1 MSQLDA
7 KINQHFAGLVVR
19 KDLVKTVKGNA
30 IVPSY
35 VLEYLLGQY
44 CATDDE
50 ATIESGIETVKEI
63 LRKHY
68 VHRNE
73 AGLVRSTIKEK
84 GRHKVIDRISVS
96 LNDKEDVYEAE
107 FSNLGIKKVLIDSG
121 TVKAHQKLLVGGVWC
136 IADLEYEHTEEKAAT
151 PWILASLKPIQISRF
166 EFDGYVEARK
176 QFSTEEW
183 IDLLIQSIGF
193 NPQMFGK
200 RNKLLQLIRLI
211 PFCERNY
218 NLIELGPKGT
228 GKSHVYSEFSPH
240 GILISG
246 GEVTVPK
253 LFVSNSSGK
262 LGLVGYWDVVA
273 FDEFAGKQK
282 KVDKALVDIMKN
294 YMANKSFSRGVETLG
309 AEASMVFVGNT
320 DHTVPYMLKH
330 SDLFDPL
337 PEKFHD
343 SAFLDRVHSYI
354 PGWEVDVIR
363 GEMFSS
369 GYGFVVDYLAEI
381 LKSLRSHDF
390 SDRYKK
396 HFSLSEEIST
406 RDRDGI
412 NKTFSG
418 LMKILYPQ
426 GEATEAEVEDVLRTA
441 IEGRKRVKDQLLRID
456 STYPEVRFAYEG
468 KDGQEKLVHTL
479 EEDEY
484 PNQYHRR
491 LPIEGQTQ
499 TAEATSTDTSPAA
512 TTSEA
517 SPVPLLATPKVTVAP
532 EAVLKEQHLVF
543 QENQRGVSFDA
554 LFGPYLAGAKRIV
567 ITDPY
572 MRMFHQVRNLM
583 DLMETISKFKG
594 PDEEVAVHA
603 VTVEDEFNGDRQSE
617 NLQKIADA
625 CQSVGIQFTW
635 AYDTSGTKHD
645 RDITTDHGWKIVL
658 SRGLDVFQRFELN
671 DAFNFANRM
680 QQHRQSKEFNVTY
693 VRMKTE
699 SVKR

>member
-1 MSQLDA
+1 MGQLDD

-19 KDLVKTVKGNA
+19 KDLVKAVKGNA

-44 CATDDE
+44 CATNDE
-50 ATIESGIETVKEI
+50 ATIQTGIETVKEI

-96 LNDKEDVYEAE
+96 LNDKDDVYEAE
-107 FSNLGIKKVLIDSG
+107 FANLGIKKVLIDST

-136 IADLEYEHTEEKAAT
+136 IADVEYEYTEDKSAS

-166 EFDGYVEARK
+166 DFDGYLEARK
-176 QFSTEEW
+176 QFTTDEW
-183 IDLLIQSIGF
+183 IDLLIQSVGF

-200 RNKLLQLIRLI
+200 RNKLAQLIRLI

-253 LFVSNSSGK
+253 LFVHNGTGK

-282 KVDKALVDIMKN
+282 RVDKSLVDIMKN

-330 SDLFDPL
+330 TDLFDPL

-343 SAFLDRVHSYI
+343 SAFLDRIHSYI

-381 LKSLRSHDF
+381 LRSLRSHDY
-390 SDRYKK
+390 SDRYKGK
-396 HFSLSEEIST
+396 FTLSDDIST

-418 LMKILYPQ
+418 LMKILYPH
-426 GEATEAEVEDVLRTA
+426 GEATDAEVEGVLRTA

-456 STYPEVRFAYEG
+456 ATYPEVRFAYLEPG
-468 KDGQEKLVHTL
+468 GQERLVSTL

-491 LPIEGQTQ
+491 TAIEVSTADLPQADDVSHTEAASATRAPLPIDQV
-499 TAEATSTDTSPAA
+499 
-512 TTSEA
+512 
-517 SPVPLLATPKVTVAP
+517 PVKS
-532 EAVLKEQHLVF
+532 VLKEQHLVF
-543 QENQRGVSFDA
+543 QENQRGLSFDK
-554 LFGPYLAGAKRIV
+554 LFGPYLVSAKHII

-572 MRMFHQVRNLM
+572 LRMFHQLRNLM
-583 DLMETISKFKG
+583 ELLETVSKLQG
-594 PDEEVAVHA
+594 AGDEVAVHV
-603 VTVEDEFNGDRQSE
+603 VTVEDEFNGEPQTE
-617 NLQKIADA
+617 NLQKIAEA
-625 CQSVGIQFTW
+625 CASVGIQFTW
-635 AYDTSGTKHD
+635 AYDTSGARHES
-645 RDITTDHGWKIVL
+645 DITTDTGWKIAL
-658 SRGLDVFQRFELN
+658 GRGLDVFQRFELN
-671 DAFNFANRM
+671 DVFSFANRL
-680 QQHRQSKEFNVTY
+680 QQQRQCKEFSVTF
-693 VRMKTE
+693 VRVDPTAC
-699 SVKR
+699 S

>member
-1 MSQLDA
+1 
-7 KINQHFAGLVVR
+7 
-19 KDLVKTVKGNA
+19 
-30 IVPSY
+30 
-35 VLEYLLGQY
+35 
-44 CATDDE
+44 
-50 ATIESGIETVKEI
+50 
-63 LRKHY
+63 
-68 VHRNE
+68 
-73 AGLVRSTIKEK
+73 
-84 GRHKVIDRISVS
+84 
-96 LNDKEDVYEAE
+96 
-107 FSNLGIKKVLIDSG
+107 
-121 TVKAHQKLLVGGVWC
+121 
-136 IADLEYEHTEEKAAT
+136 
-151 PWILASLKPIQISRF
+151 LASLKPIQISRF

-176 QFSTEEW
+176 QFTTDEW

-200 RNKLLQLIRLI
+200 RNKLLQLVRLI

-390 SDRYKK
+390 SDQYKK

-426 GEATEAEVEDVLRTA
+426 GEASEAEIEDVLRTA

-456 STYPEVRFAYEG
+456 ATYPAVRFSYF
-468 KDGQEKLVHTL
+468 KHDGNEHLVTTL
-479 EEDEY
+479 EEQEY
-484 PNQYHRR
+484 PAAYHKTTVSTND
-491 LPIEGQTQ
+491 E
-499 TAEATSTDTSPAA
+499 TATEQPKLKASALNTAA
-512 TTSEA
+512 SV
-517 SPVPLLATPKVTVAP
+517 PVKSKHP
-532 EAVLKEQHLVF
+532 LKEQHLVF
-543 QENQRGVSFDA
+543 HENQRGVSFDN
-554 LFGPYLAGAKRIV
+554 LFGPYMADVLSLT

-572 MRMFHQVRNLM
+572 LRLFHQQRNLM
-583 DLMETISKFKG
+583 EFLETVSKFNE
-594 PDEEVAVHA
+594 PDHEVAVH
-603 VTVEDEFNGDRQSE
+603 VLTVEDEYSADKQAE
-617 NLQKIADA
+617 NFQKMAEA
-625 CQSVGIQFTW
+625 CASVGISFTW
-635 AYDTSGTKHD
+635 AYDATGTKHD
-645 RDITTDHGWKIVL
+645 RDITTNTGWKMVL

-671 DAFNFANRM
+671 EAFSFSNRL
-680 QQHRQSKEFNVTY
+680 QQHRQCKEFNVTFIK
-693 VRMKTE
+693 M
-699 SVKR
+699 

>member
-1 MSQLDA
+1 MSQLDD

-19 KDLVKTVKGNA
+19 KDLVKAVKGNA

-44 CATDDE
+44 CATNDE
-50 ATIESGIETVKEI
+50 ATIQTGIETVKEI

-96 LNDKEDVYEAE
+96 LNDKDDVYEAE
-107 FSNLGIKKVLIDSG
+107 FANLGIKKVLIDSS

-136 IADLEYEHTEEKAAT
+136 IADVEYEYTEDKSAS

-166 EFDGYVEARK
+166 DFDGYLEARK
-176 QFSTEEW
+176 QFTTDEW
-183 IDLLIQSIGF
+183 IDLLIQSVGF
-193 NPQMFGK
+193 NPEMFGK
-200 RNKLLQLIRLI
+200 RNKLAQLIRLI

-253 LFVSNSSGK
+253 LFVHNGTGK

-282 KVDKALVDIMKN
+282 RVDKALVDIMKN

-330 SDLFDPL
+330 TDLFDPL

-343 SAFLDRVHSYI
+343 SAFLDRIHSYI

-363 GEMFSS
+363 GEMFSI

-381 LKSLRSHDF
+381 LRSLRSHDY
-390 SDRYKK
+390 SNRYKGQ
-396 HFSLSEEIST
+396 FTLSDQIST

-418 LMKILYPQ
+418 LMKILYPH
-426 GEATEAEVEDVLRTA
+426 GEATDAEVEDVLRTA

-456 STYPEVRFAYEG
+456 ATYPAVRFAYKG
-468 KDGQEKLVHTL
+468 ADAQERLVSTL

-491 LPIEGQTQ
+491 GATAVSTADLPQVGTDPLALIEAAPAMQGP
-499 TAEATSTDTSPAA
+499 TSRAFNPAPM
-512 TTSEA
+512 E
-517 SPVPLLATPKVTVAP
+517 PVLR
-532 EAVLKEQHLVF
+532 EQHLVF
-543 QENQRGVSFDA
+543 HENQRGLSFDK
-554 LFGPYLAGAKRIV
+554 LFSPYLAGAKRII

-572 MRMFHQVRNLM
+572 LRMFHQLRNLM
-583 DLMETISKFKG
+583 ELMESISKLQG
-594 PDEEVAVHA
+594 PEDEVVVHV
-603 VTVEDEFNGDRQSE
+603 VTVEDDSNGDRQTES
-617 NLQKIADA
+617 LQKIADA
-625 CQSVGIQFTW
+625 CIGVGIHFTW

-645 RDITTDHGWKIVL
+645 RDITTDSGWKIVL
-658 SRGLDVFQRFELN
+658 GRGLDVFQRFELN
-671 DAFNFANRM
+671 DAFSFANRL
-680 QQHRQSKEFNVTY
+680 QQHRQCKEFSVTF
-693 VRMKTE
+693 VRLE
-699 SVKR
+699 PAADS

>member
-1 MSQLDA
+1 MSELDD

-19 KDLVKTVKGNA
+19 KDLVKAVKGNA
-30 IVPSY
+30 IVPTY

-44 CATDDE
+44 CATNDE
-50 ATIESGIETVKEI
+50 ATIQTGIDTVKEI

-96 LNDKEDVYEAE
+96 LNDKDDVYEAE

-363 GEMFSS
+363 GEMFST

-426 GEATEAEVEDVLRTA
+426 GEATESEVEDVLRTA

-512 TTSEA
+512 TASEA

-583 DLMETISKFKG
+583 DLMETITKFKG

-680 QQHRQSKEFNVTY
+680 QQHRQCKEFNVTY
-693 VRMKTE
+693 V
-699 SVKR
+699 SVKK

>member
-1 MSQLDA
+1 MTQLDD

-19 KDLVKTVKGNA
+19 KDLVKAVKGNA
-30 IVPSY
+30 IVPTY

-44 CATDDE
+44 CATNDA
-50 ATIESGIETVKEI
+50 ATIQTGIDTVQEI

-96 LNDKEDVYEAE
+96 LNDKDDVYEAE
-107 FSNLGIKKVLIDSG
+107 FANLGIKKVLIDSG
-121 TVKAHQKLLVGGVWC
+121 TVKSHQKLLVGGVWC
-136 IADLEYEHTEEKAAT
+136 IADLEYEYTEDKSAS

-166 EFDGYVEARK
+166 DLDGYLEARR
-176 QFSTEEW
+176 QFSTDEW

-253 LFVSNSSGK
+253 LFVHNGTGK

-282 KVDKALVDIMKN
+282 RVDKALVDIMKN

-343 SAFLDRVHSYI
+343 SAFLDRIHSYI

-363 GEMFSS
+363 AEMFSA

-381 LKSLRSHDF
+381 LRSLRSHDY
-390 SDRYKK
+390 SDRYKAL
-396 HFSLSEEIST
+396 FTLGDDIST

-418 LMKILYPQ
+418 LMKLLFPDGQ
-426 GEATEAEVEDVLRTA
+426 ANDAEIEEVLRCA
-441 IEGRKRVKDQLLRID
+441 VEGRKRVKDQLLRID
-456 STYPEVRFAYEG
+456 TTYPEVRFAYS
-468 KDGQEKLVHTL
+468 DAAGQERLVHTL

-484 PNQYHRR
+484 PHQYHRR
-491 LPIEGQTQ
+491 VGADDS
-499 TAEATSTDTSPAA
+499 AEATAGAQGASAAVEPSQGVPAVEQLPRSKTTDTP
-512 TTSEA
+512 
-517 SPVPLLATPKVTVAP
+517 
-532 EAVLKEQHLVF
+532 LKEQHLVF
-543 QENQRGVSFDA
+543 QENQRGVSFDS

-567 ITDPY
+567 VTDPY
-572 MRMFHQVRNLM
+572 LRMFHQLRNLM
-583 DLMETISKFKG
+583 ELMETISKLHG
-594 PDEEVAVHA
+594 PEDEVAVHV
-603 VTVEDEFNGDRQSE
+603 VTVEDEFNGDRQTE

-625 CQSVGIQFTW
+625 CATVGIQFTW

-645 RDITTDHGWKIVL
+645 RDITTDHGWKVVL

-671 DAFNFANRM
+671 EAFNFANRL
-680 QQHRQSKEFNVTY
+680 QQQRQCKEFNVTY
-693 VRMKTE
+693 VRL
-699 SVKR
+699 

>member
-1 MSQLDA
+1 MSEFDD

-19 KDLVKTVKGNA
+19 KDLVKAVKGNA
-30 IVPSY
+30 IVPTY

-44 CATDDE
+44 CATNDE
-50 ATIESGIETVKEI
+50 ATIQTGIDTVKEI

-96 LNDKEDVYEAE
+96 LNDKDDVYEAE

-166 EFDGYVEARK
+166 EFDGYIEARK

-363 GEMFSS
+363 GEMFST

-426 GEATEAEVEDVLRTA
+426 GEATESEIEDLLRAA

-468 KDGQEKLVHTL
+468 KDGQEKLVRTL

-491 LPIEGQTQ
+491 LPIEGQSQ
-499 TAEATSTDTSPAA
+499 AAESSPITATPTPAPTETASTPFVATISPPAA
-512 TTSEA
+512 
-517 SPVPLLATPKVTVAP
+517 V

-554 LFGPYLAGAKRIV
+554 LFGSYLAGAKRII

-572 MRMFHQVRNLM
+572 MRLFHQLRNLM

-625 CQSVGIQFTW
+625 SQSVGIQFTW

-645 RDITTDHGWKIVL
+645 RDITTDHGWKIAL

-671 DAFNFANRM
+671 DAFNFANRL
-680 QQHRQSKEFNVTY
+680 QQHRQCKEFNVTY
-693 VRMKTE
+693 VRMSPGDAK
-699 SVKR
+699 S

>member
-1 MSQLDA
+1 MSQLDD

-30 IVPSY
+30 IVPTY

-44 CATDDE
+44 CATNDQ
-50 ATIESGIETVKEI
+50 ATIETGIDTVREI

-73 AGLVRSTIKEK
+73 AGLVRSTIKES
-84 GRHKVIDRISVS
+84 GRHKVIDRISVA
-96 LNDKEDVYEAE
+96 LNDKSDAYEAE
-107 FSNLGIKKVLIDSG
+107 FANLGIKKVIIDSA
-121 TVKAHQKLLVGGVWC
+121 TVKAHPKLLVGGVWC
-136 IADLEYEHTEEKAAT
+136 IADLEYMFTEDKNAT
-151 PWILASLKPIQISRF
+151 PWILAKIKPIQISHF
-166 EFDGYVEARK
+166 DFDGYVAARN
-176 QFSTEEW
+176 QFTTEEW

-200 RNKLLQLIRLI
+200 RNKLSQLVRLI

-228 GKSHVYSEFSPH
+228 GKSHIFSEFSPH

-253 LFVSNSSGK
+253 LFVNNSSGK

-282 KVDKALVDIMKN
+282 KVDKALVDILKN
-294 YMANKSFSRGVETLG
+294 YMANKTFSRGVETLG

-363 GEMFSS
+363 GEMFSD

-381 LKSLRSHDF
+381 LRSMRSHDF
-390 SDRYKK
+390 SDRYKGK
-396 HFSLSEEIST
+396 FQLSDDIST

-426 GEATEAEVEDVLRTA
+426 GEATEAEIEEILRVA

-456 STYPEVRFAYEG
+456 ATYPKVRFVYTTPDG
-468 KDGQEKLVHTL
+468 KDVTVTTL
-479 EEDEY
+479 EEEEY
-484 PNQYHRR
+484 PNSYHHRAAA
-491 LPIEGQTQ
+491 GS
-499 TAEATSTDTSPAA
+499 TSDDLA
-512 TTSEA
+512 
-517 SPVPLLATPKVTVAP
+517 VPLNEMSSVTSVSEISAPPTAIETPLYAQIT
-532 EAVLKEQHLVF
+532 LKEMHLVL
-543 QENQRGVSFDA
+543 QENQRGVNFDK
-554 LFGPYLAGAKRIV
+554 LFGPYLIGASRITV
-567 ITDPY
+567 TDPY
-572 MRMFHQVRNLM
+572 LRLFHQQRNLM
-583 DLMETISKFKG
+583 ELLETISKQSG
-594 PDEEVAVHA
+594 PEDEVVVH
-603 VTVEDEFNGDRQSE
+603 VITVEDEFNGDRQTE
-617 NLQKIADA
+617 NFEKIADA
-625 CQSVGIQFTW
+625 CLGIGIQFTW
-635 AYDTSGTKHD
+635 EYHTTGTMHD

-671 DAFNFANRM
+671 DVFSFANRM
-680 QQHRQSKEFNVTY
+680 QQHRQCKEFNVTY
-693 VRMKTE
+693 VK
-699 SVKR
+699 VKPI

>member
-1 MSQLDA
+1 MSQLDD

-19 KDLVKTVKGNA
+19 KDLVKAVKGNA

-44 CATDDE
+44 CATNDE
-50 ATIESGIETVKEI
+50 ATIESGIETVREI

-96 LNDKEDVYEAE
+96 LNDKHDVYEAE
-107 FSNLGIKKVLIDSG
+107 FANLGIKKVLIDSG

-136 IADLEYEHTEEKAAT
+136 IADVEYEYTEDKST
-151 PWILASLKPIQISRF
+151 SPWVLASLKPIQISRF
-166 EFDGYVEARK
+166 DFDGYLAARK

-183 IDLLIQSIGF
+183 IDLLIQTIGF

-200 RNKLLQLIRLI
+200 RNKLMQLIRLI

-253 LFVSNSSGK
+253 LFVHNGTGK

-282 KVDKALVDIMKN
+282 RVDKALVDIMKN

-320 DHTVPYMLKH
+320 EHTVPHMLKH
-330 SDLFDPL
+330 TDLFDPL

-343 SAFLDRVHSYI
+343 SAFLDRIHSYI
-354 PGWEVDVIR
+354 PGWEIDVIR

-381 LKSLRSHDF
+381 LRSLRSHDF
-390 SDRYKK
+390 SDRYRSL
-396 HFSLSEEIST
+396 FTLSEDIST
-406 RDRDGI
+406 RDRDGV

-418 LMKILYPQ
+418 LMKILFPH
-426 GEATEAEVEDVLRTA
+426 GEATDAEIEDVLRCA
-441 IEGRKRVKDQLLRID
+441 VEGRKRVKDQLLRID
-456 STYPEVRFAYEG
+456 STYPAVRFAFTG
-468 KDGQEKLVHTL
+468 LDGQERLVRTL
-479 EEDEY
+479 EEGEY
-484 PNQYHRR
+484 PNQYHRKLVADPD
-491 LPIEGQTQ
+491 LPEVAGTYG
-499 TAEATSTDTSPAA
+499 ATSATFASATESPREQPA
-512 TTSEA
+512 TQAQSEPA
-517 SPVPLLATPKVTVAP
+517 
-532 EAVLKEQHLVF
+532 LKEGHIAF
-543 QENQRGVSFDA
+543 QENQRGVTFDH
-554 LFGPYLAGAKRIV
+554 LFGPYLAGANRIV
-567 ITDPY
+567 VTDPY
-572 MRMFHQVRNLM
+572 LRMFHQLRNLM
-583 DLMETISKFKG
+583 ELMETISKQKG
-594 PDEEVAVHA
+594 PEDDVSVH
-603 VTVEDEFNGDRQSE
+603 VITVEDEFHNDRQTE
-617 NLQKIADA
+617 NLQKIAEA
-625 CQSVGIQFTW
+625 CTSVGIQFSW
-635 AYDTSGTKHD
+635 EYDTTGTRHD
-645 RDITTDHGWKIVL
+645 RDISTDHGWKIVL
-658 SRGLDVFQRFELN
+658 SRGLDIFQRFELN
-671 DAFNFANRM
+671 DAFNFANRL
-680 QQHRQSKEFNVTY
+680 QQQRQCKEFNVTY
-693 VRMKTE
+693 VRF
-699 SVKR
+699 

>member
-1 MSQLDA
+1 MSQLDD

-19 KDLVKTVKGNA
+19 KDLVKAVKGNA

-44 CATDDE
+44 CATNDE
-50 ATIESGIETVKEI
+50 STIQAGIDTVKEI
-63 LRKHY
+63 LRNHY

-107 FSNLGIKKVLIDSG
+107 FANLGIKKVLIDSA

-337 PEKFHD
+337 PDKFHD

-354 PGWEVDVIR
+354 PGWEIDVIR

-381 LKSLRSHDF
+381 LKFLRSHDF
-390 SDRYKK
+390 SDRYQKY
-396 HFSLSEEIST
+396 FTLSEEIST

-426 GEATEAEVEDVLRTA
+426 GEATESEVEELLRAA

-456 STYPEVRFAYEG
+456 STYPEVRFAYVG

-484 PNQYHRR
+484 PNQYHRQA
-491 LPIEGQTQ
+491 PIEGQDQ
-499 TAEATSTDTSPAA
+499 PTDDGLTENLNEVSAA
-512 TTSEA
+512 TTPSGIE
-517 SPVPLLATPKVTVAP
+517 SLKVNIKP
-532 EAVLKEQHLVF
+532 AVILEPDLKEQHLAF

-554 LFGPYLAGAKRIV
+554 LFGPYLADVKRIV

-572 MRMFHQVRNLM
+572 MRMFHQLRNLM
-583 DLMETISKFKG
+583 DLMETVSKFKD
-594 PDEEVAVHA
+594 PDEEVAVHV
-603 VTVEDEFNGDRQSE
+603 VTVEDEFNGERQTE

-625 CQSVGIQFTW
+625 CQGVGIQFTW
-635 AYDTSGTKHD
+635 AYDTTGTKHD

-658 SRGLDVFQRFELN
+658 SRGLDIFQRFELN
-671 DAFNFANRM
+671 DAFNFANRL
-680 QQHRQSKEFNVTY
+680 QQHRQCKEFNVTF
-693 VRMKTE
+693 VRLK
-699 SVKR
+699 

>member
-1 MSQLDA
+1 MSELDD

-19 KDLVKTVKGNA
+19 KDLVKAVKGNA
-30 IVPSY
+30 IVPTY

-44 CATDDE
+44 CATNDE
-50 ATIESGIETVKEI
+50 ATIQTGIDTVKEI

-354 PGWEVDVIR
+354 PGWEIDVIR
-363 GEMFSS
+363 GEMFST

-426 GEATEAEVEDVLRTA
+426 GEATEVEVEDVLRTA

-456 STYPEVRFAYEG
+456 STYPEVHFAYEG

-491 LPIEGQTQ
+491 LPIEGQSQ
-499 TAEATSTDTSPAA
+499 PAEATPANTSPTATAA
-512 TTSEA
+512 EPSLT
-517 SPVPLLATPKVTVAP
+517 PLLAAPKGTVAP

-543 QENQRGVSFDA
+543 QENQRGVSFDV
-554 LFGPYLAGAKRIV
+554 LFGSYLAGAKRIV

-583 DLMETISKFKG
+583 DLMETITKFKG

-671 DAFNFANRM
+671 DAFNFANRL
-680 QQHRQSKEFNVTY
+680 QQHRQCKEFNVTY
-693 VRMKTE
+693 VRIK
-699 SVKR
+699 

>member
-1 MSQLDA
+1 MSQLDD
-7 KINQHFAGLVVR
+7 KINQYFAGLVVR
-19 KDLVKTVKGNA
+19 KDLVKAVKGNA

-44 CATDDE
+44 CATNDE
-50 ATIESGIETVKEI
+50 ATIQTGIETVKEI

-96 LNDKEDVYEAE
+96 LNDKDDVYEAE
-107 FSNLGIKKVLIDSG
+107 FANLGIKKVLIDSS

-136 IADLEYEHTEEKAAT
+136 IADVEYEYTEDKSAS

-166 EFDGYVEARK
+166 DFDGYLDARK
-176 QFSTEEW
+176 QFTTDEW
-183 IDLLIQSIGF
+183 IDLLIQSVGF

-200 RNKLLQLIRLI
+200 RNKLAQLIRLI

-253 LFVSNSSGK
+253 LFVHNGTGK

-282 KVDKALVDIMKN
+282 RVDKALVDIMKN

-343 SAFLDRVHSYI
+343 SAFLDRIHSYI

-381 LKSLRSHDF
+381 LRSLRSHDY
-390 SDRYKK
+390 SDRYKGQ
-396 HFSLSEEIST
+396 FTLSDEIST

-418 LMKILYPQ
+418 LMKILYPH
-426 GEATEAEVEDVLRTA
+426 GEATAAEVEDVLRTA

-456 STYPEVRFAYEG
+456 ATYPAVRFAYQG
-468 KDGQEKLVHTL
+468 SDGQERLVRTL

-491 LPIEGQTQ
+491 VATDVSTADLPQ
-499 TAEATSTDTSPAA
+499 ADDVPHSEAAPAA
-512 TTSEA
+512 QVPAAIS
-517 SPVPLLATPKVTVAP
+517 SRPVSVEP
-532 EAVLKEQHLVF
+532 VLKEQHLVF
-543 QENQRGVSFDA
+543 HENQRGLTFDK
-554 LFGPYLAGAKRIV
+554 LFGPYLVGAKRII

-572 MRMFHQVRNLM
+572 LRMFHQLRNLM
-583 DLMETISKFKG
+583 ELMETISKLQG
-594 PDEEVAVHA
+594 AEDEVAVHV
-603 VTVEDEFNGDRQSE
+603 VTVEDEFNGERQTES
-617 NLQKIADA
+617 LQKIADA
-625 CQSVGIQFTW
+625 CVGVGIQFTW

-645 RDITTDHGWKIVL
+645 RDITTDTGWKVVL
-658 SRGLDVFQRFELN
+658 GRGLDVFQRFELN
-671 DAFNFANRM
+671 DAFSFANRL
-680 QQHRQSKEFNVTY
+680 QQHRQCKEFSVTF
-693 VRMKTE
+693 VR
-699 SVKR
+699 V